1 MRHETAKRN
10 GGRDGGSE
18 RWKRSGNKKREV
30 RWVWVDLVLLADE
43 RPVCMCSCVCEGD
56 SGGRGGIT
64 VAVHFSGSADGYG

>member
-1 MRHETAKRN
+1 MEGA
-10 GGRDGGSE
+10 RDGKGVVI
-18 RWKRSGNKKREV
+18 KKKREV

-43 RPVCMCSCVCEGD
+43 RPVCMCSCVCEGN